1 MNDQVEVGGRI
12 ARQRRRRGLSQQ
24 AAAGL
29 IGRSES
35 WLSQVERGV
44 RRIDSHS
51 VLVRLAQVLGV
62 SVHELTH
69 AGQQDGESRYR
80 PGEGIREAM
89 LRYDMLS
96 PFTGQA
102 ESPHRLRIELH
113 RINRLY
119 QSARYEE
126 AGQRLPGL
134 ILAVEHGRQAVPRK
148 HRRPAD
154 TLRALTYQC
163 AATVLTRVDE
173 PELAWLAA
181 DRSLAAAEDA
191 DRPLLAAVSAYRLGY
206 ILIKMHRPEQAR
218 DLAVRAAESL
228 HGDEHRTNP
237 VLASVRGGLY
247 LVAAS
252 AAAHTYDRGGTDS
265 HLAEATAAADHI
277 GRERNDF
284 WTAFGITN
292 IRIHRLSSAVAFG
305 DAKLAVALGEALDLS
320 RLPVSLLGRRAQVH
334 LDLARAYTL
343 QRKDAA
349 AVNTLLNA
357 EQLSPQLIRYDQR
370 TRDVL
375 AQLVKR
381 EHRPSTPQLRGLAC
395 RAGIV

>member
-1 MNDQVEVGGRI
+1 MDDQRGIGGRI

-24 AAAGL
+24 AVAGL
-29 IGRSES
+29 VRRSES

-44 RRIDSHS
+44 SRIDSHS
-51 VLVRLAQVLGV
+51 VLERLAQVLGV
-62 SVHELTH
+62 SISELVD
-69 AGQQDGESRYR
+69 AGHPGAESRYQ

-89 LRYDMLS
+89 LRYDGLS
-96 PFTGQA
+96 PSSGRA
-102 ESPHRLRIELH
+102 ESLHWMRLELH

-119 QSARYEE
+119 QSARYDE
-126 AGQRLPGL
+126 AGQRLPDL
-134 ILAVEHGRQAVPRK
+134 IRAAERGRQAVPRK

-154 TLRALTYQC
+154 TLKALIYHC

-173 PELAWLAA
+173 PDLAWSAA
-181 DRSLAAAEDA
+181 DRSLAAAGDA

-206 ILIKMHRPEQAR
+206 TLIKMRRAEQAR

-228 HGDEHRTNP
+228 RGGQQRADAI
-237 VLASVRGGLY
+237 LDSVRGGLH

-252 AAAHTYDRGGTDS
+252 AAAHAFDRAGTEA
-265 HLAEATAAADHI
+265 HLAQAMSIADRI
-277 GRERNDF
+277 GHERNDF

-292 IRIHRLSSAVAFG
+292 IQIHRLSSAITFG
-305 DAKLAVALGEALDLS
+305 DAKLAVTLGEALDLS

-334 LDLARAYTL
+334 LDLARAYTV

-349 AVNTLLNA
+349 AVHTLLEA
-357 EQLSPQLIRYDQR
+357 ERLSPQLIRYDQR

-381 EHRPSTPQLRGLAC
+381 EHRPSTPQLRDLAR
-395 RAGIV
+395 RAGVV